1 MYCWTLQM
9 AEAREF
15 ITEVSPTFSIT
26 FWKAVGEW
34 RVILHKACRERRTD
48 TLGDSK
54 GTNQPPEREQILLGK
69 GEKGAQLAPSSLIL
83 A

>member
-1 MYCWTLQM
+1 M

-34 RVILHKACRERRTD
+34 RVILHKACSEKKTD
-48 TLGDSK
+48 TLEDSN
-54 GTNQPPEREQILLGK
+54 GTSQPPEREQILLWK
-69 GEKGAQLAPSSLIL
+69 GEKGA
-83 A
+83 

>member
-9 AEAREF
+9 AEAREC

-34 RVILHKACRERRTD
+34 RVILHKACSERRD
-48 TLGDSK
+48 TLEDSK
-54 GTNQPPEREQILLGK
+54 GMNQPPERQQILLWK
-69 GEKGAQLAPSSLIL
+69 GEKGA
-83 A
+83 

>member
-1 MYCWTLQM
+1 M

-34 RVILHKACRERRTD
+34 RVILHKACRDRRTD
-48 TLGDSK
+48 PSDYSK
-54 GTNQPPEREQILLGK
+54 PMNQSPEREQILLWK
-69 GEKGAQLAPSSLIL
+69 GVEGVSLAPSLLTL